1 MLTVDSLS
9 LHLKDVEQL
18 QFTAISV
25 GLYQIL
31 SHSIPFWWMLY
42 NVDQCAEPN
51 NTPSPIKTNCW
62 EVILHHP
69 LLGVY
74 SIIKLEFSSNDPLLS
89 LFKVPQSLAV
99 SVLLLLPQQVD
110 SLEAVAEIEQAEKV
124 RAALSEYFSFG
135 PSKG

>member
-1 MLTVDSLS
+1 MILSCLTVDSLS

-25 GLYQIL
+25 GLYQVL

-42 NVDQCAEPN
+42 NVDQCAKPN
-51 NTPSPIKTNCW
+51 NTPSPIQTNCW

-74 SIIKLEFSSNDPLLS
+74 SIIKLEFSSDDPLLS
-89 LFKVPQSLAV
+89 HYHPMITQ
-99 SVLLLLPQQVD
+99 
-110 SLEAVAEIEQAEKV
+110 
-124 RAALSEYFSFG
+124 
-135 PSKG
+135 